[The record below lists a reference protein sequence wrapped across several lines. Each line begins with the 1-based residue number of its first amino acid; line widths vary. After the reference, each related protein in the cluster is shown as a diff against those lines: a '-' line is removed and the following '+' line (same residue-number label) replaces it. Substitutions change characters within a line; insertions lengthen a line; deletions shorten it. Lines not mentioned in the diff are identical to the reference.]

1 MAARILIPL
10 LALFSLTP
18 WVSSAQA
25 LITGVAVAIIF
36 GNPYIEKTRK
46 ITSSLLGLSV
56 AGMGAGMDLA
66 VVGKV
71 GLQGVGYTVAGISLT
86 LLLGTLLGKLF
97 KVEKDTSILVTVG
110 TAICGGSAIA
120 AVAPVIRA
128 KNEEVSV
135 ALGTVFLLN
144 AMALFIFPPSGH
156 FFELSQNQ
164 FGLWSALAIHDTSS
178 VVGASMQY
186 GAEALQVGTTV
197 KLARALWIIPV
208 AFLIGTLYKKNSDGQ
223 KVKAKR
229 PWFILWFIMA
239 AALVTFVPSLQPAG
253 HVVSDVAKRFLVLTL
268 FLIGLSLSKET
279 LKKVGIKP
287 FLQGVGLWIIVSS
300 ATLAALH
307 WGWIH

>member
-1 MAARILIPL
+1 MIARILIPV
-10 LALFSLTP
+10 LAVLALTP

-25 LITGVAVAIIF
+25 LIAGVIVAVAF
-36 GNPYIEKTRK
+36 GNPYLEQTRK
-46 ITSSLLGLSV
+46 ITSTLLGLSV

-71 GLQGVGYTVAGISLT
+71 GFQGVGYTIAGISIT
-86 LLLGTLLGKLF
+86 LVLGTLLGKLF
-97 KVEKDTSILVTVG
+97 KVQKDTSILVTVG

-144 AMALFIFPPSGH
+144 ALALFIFPPLGH
-156 FFELSQNQ
+156 FFSLTQNQ

-197 KLARALWIIPV
+197 KLARALWIVPV
-208 AFLIGTLYKKNSDGQ
+208 AFLIGTLYKKNSEGPA
-223 KVKAKR
+223 VKAKR

-253 HVVSDVAKRFLVLTL
+253 HIVSDVAKRFLVLTL

-279 LKKVGIKP
+279 LKKVGVKP
-287 FLQGVGLWIIVSS
+287 FLQGAGLWIIVSS

-307 WGWIH
+307 WGWIQ

>member
-1 MAARILIPL
+1 MIARILIPV
-10 LALFSLTP
+10 LAVLALTP

-25 LITGVAVAIIF
+25 LIAGVIVAVAF
-36 GNPYIEKTRK
+36 GNPYLEQTRK
-46 ITSSLLGLSV
+46 ITSTLLGLSV

-71 GLQGVGYTVAGISLT
+71 GFQGVGYTIAGISIT
-86 LLLGTLLGKLF
+86 LVLGTLLGKLL
-97 KVEKDTSILVTVG
+97 KVQKDTSILVTVG

-144 AMALFIFPPSGH
+144 ALALFIFPPLGH
-156 FFELSQNQ
+156 FFGLTQNQ

-208 AFLIGTLYKKNSDGQ
+208 AFLIGTLYKKNSEGPA
-223 KVKAKR
+223 VKAKR

-279 LKKVGIKP
+279 LKKVGVKP
-287 FLQGVGLWIIVSS
+287 FLQGAGLWIIVSS

-307 WGWIH
+307 WGWIQ

>member
-1 MAARILIPL
+1 MTARILIPI
-10 LALFSLTP
+10 LAVLALTP

-25 LITGVAVAIIF
+25 LIAGVIVALAF
-36 GNPYIEKTRK
+36 GNPYLEQTRK
-46 ITSSLLGLSV
+46 ITSTLLGLSV

-71 GLQGVGYTVAGISLT
+71 GFQGVGYTIAGISIT
-86 LLLGTLLGKLF
+86 LLLGTLLGKIF

-144 AMALFIFPPSGH
+144 ALALFIFPPLGH
-156 FFELSQNQ
+156 FFDLTQNQ

-186 GAEALQVGTTV
+186 GAEALQIGTTV

-208 AFLIGTLYKKNSDGQ
+208 AFLIGTLYKKNSEGPA
-223 KVKAKR
+223 VKAKR

-253 HVVSDVAKRFLVLTL
+253 HIVSDVAKRFLVLTL

-279 LKKVGIKP
+279 LKKVGVKP
-287 FLQGVGLWIIVSS
+287 FLQGAGLWIIVSS

-307 WGWIH
+307 WDWIQ

>member
-1 MAARILIPL
+1 MTARILIPI
-10 LALFSLTP
+10 LAVLALTP

-25 LITGVAVAIIF
+25 LIAGVIVALAF
-36 GNPYIEKTRK
+36 GNPYLEQTRK
-46 ITSSLLGLSV
+46 ITSTLLGLSV

-71 GLQGVGYTVAGISLT
+71 GFQGVGYTIAGISIT
-86 LLLGTLLGKLF
+86 LLLGTLLGKIF

-144 AMALFIFPPSGH
+144 ALALFIFPPLGH
-156 FFELSQNQ
+156 FFDLTQNQ

-208 AFLIGTLYKKNSDGQ
+208 AFLIGTLYKKNSEGPA
-223 KVKAKR
+223 VKAKR

-253 HVVSDVAKRFLVLTL
+253 HIVSDVAKRFLVLTL

-279 LKKVGIKP
+279 LKKVGVKP
-287 FLQGVGLWIIVSS
+287 FLQGAGLWIIVSS

-307 WGWIH
+307 WGWIQ

>member
-1 MAARILIPL
+1 MLIPV
-10 LALFSLTP
+10 LAVLALTP

-25 LITGVAVAIIF
+25 LIAGVIVAVAF
-36 GNPYIEKTRK
+36 GNPYLEQTRK
-46 ITSSLLGLSV
+46 ITSTLLGLSV

-71 GLQGVGYTVAGISLT
+71 GFQGVGYTIAGISIT
-86 LLLGTLLGKLF
+86 LVLGTLLGKLF
-97 KVEKDTSILVTVG
+97 KVQKDTSILVTVG

-144 AMALFIFPPSGH
+144 ALALFIFPPLGH
-156 FFELSQNQ
+156 FFGLTQNQ

-208 AFLIGTLYKKNSDGQ
+208 AFLIGTLYKKNSEGPA
-223 KVKAKR
+223 VKAKR
-229 PWFILWFIMA
+229 PWFILWFILA

-253 HVVSDVAKRFLVLTL
+253 HIVSDVAKRFLVLTL

-279 LKKVGIKP
+279 LKKVGVKP
-287 FLQGVGLWIIVSS
+287 FLQGAGLWIIVSS

-307 WGWIH
+307 WGWIQ

>member
-25 LITGVAVAIIF
+25 LIAGVAVAIIF

-46 ITSSLLGLSV
+46 ITASLLGLSV

-144 AMALFIFPPSGH
+144 AMALFIFPPLGH

>member
-1 MAARILIPL
+1 MAARILIPVL
-10 LALFSLTP
+10 GIISLTP

-25 LITGVAVAIIF
+25 LIAGVAVAIIF

-46 ITSSLLGLSV
+46 ITSTLLGLSV

-86 LLLGTLLGKLF
+86 LILGTLLGRLF

-144 AMALFIFPPSGH
+144 AMALFIFPPLGH
-156 FFELSQNQ
+156 FFGLSQNQ

-178 VVGASMQY
+178 VVGASLQY
-186 GAEALQVGTTV
+186 GAEALEVGTTV

-208 AFLIGTLYKKNSDGQ
+208 AFLIGTLYKKSSEGPS
-223 KVKAKR
+223 VKAKR

-253 HVVSDVAKRFLVLTL
+253 HVVSDIAKRFLVLTL